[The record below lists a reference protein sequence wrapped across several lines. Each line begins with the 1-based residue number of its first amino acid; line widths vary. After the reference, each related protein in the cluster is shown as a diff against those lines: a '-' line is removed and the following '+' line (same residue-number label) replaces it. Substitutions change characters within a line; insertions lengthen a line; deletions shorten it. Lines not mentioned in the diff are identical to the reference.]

1 MQRRGPWPCV
11 HTGGDPP
18 WRARCCPPTS
28 GEAQRGRF
36 CPSGTGPTY
45 RARSLHHHFW
55 LNDPEGS
62 KDSHLRHLL
71 ESTWMCHLHDR
82 HGSQA
87 QARRLPDSVGLAA
100 ASWPCD
106 HGLPEGCL
114 AHAGPGTRG
123 THRGHGPP
131 TGAAPPR
138 PPPPNTLSRDELLVG
153 RKQSRFCC
161 NYFPANQAKPHM
173 GGGAQTHQS

>member
-1 MQRRGPWPCV
+1 
-11 HTGGDPP
+11 
-18 WRARCCPPTS
+18 
-28 GEAQRGRF
+28 
-36 CPSGTGPTY
+36 
-45 RARSLHHHFW
+45 
-55 LNDPEGS
+55 
-62 KDSHLRHLL
+62 
-71 ESTWMCHLHDR
+71 MCRLHDR

-123 THRGHGPP
+123 TPRGHGPP
-131 TGAAPPR
+131 TAAAPPR

-153 RKQSRFCC
+153 ESKADFAVTTSQQTRQSLTWEGERKLTEAR
-161 NYFPANQAKPHM
+161 
-173 GGGAQTHQS
+173 GAETPLLSAADHT